1 MSVAERTIGRSPATG
16 PFGGATAAWTALV
29 GDGAGPT
36 WLENGG
42 GFSVVV
48 RAPAFARAPTTPGVP
63 LAARGSGVGTWT
75 ARGSPSGW
83 IFSLLDGAVAPDAMG
98 VRLVSRDSATARG
111 ALGQPSASRSS
122 RSSRRQVLT
131 SPPAALRLPALP
143 WARPALEPAA
153 SRRARHPS
161 RRPCRSSRRSTS
173 TARSASRR
181 VPRAC
186 APGAGAASADCRRRS
201 PGMNVMIPLQRTKV
215 LPMARWRE
223 QR

>member
-1 MSVAERTIGRSPATG
+1 MSVAERTIGRLPATG

-36 WLENGG
+36 WSENGG

-98 VRLVSRDSATARG
+98 CVAGFARLGNGAWGAWTALCVSVLTFLAASGLDVATGCAAAPG
-111 ALGQPSASRSS
+111 VALGA
-122 RSSRRQVLT
+122 T
-131 SPPAALRLPALP
+131 GTGACGIE
-143 WARPALEPAA
+143 ARPPPLSSPLSIFAA
-153 SRRARHPS
+153 VDFDGAIGFA
-161 RRPCRSSRRSTS
+161 TS
-173 TARSASRR
+173 TAGM
-181 VPRAC
+181 C
-186 APGAGAASADCRRRS
+186 AGRGGCF
-201 PGMNVMIPLQRTKV
+201 G
-215 LPMARWRE
+215 
-223 QR
+223 